1 MDSTASSSTLS
12 PSSFLDSSHN
22 TSHTFQDFDAL
33 DTPEFMDLFTADLT
47 RSISMNET
55 AIADIV
61 SQSTSMS
68 LAESLANPV
77 DALSQPQQTQPQPQP
92 SQPLQTQPRAQSP
105 PSQQQQQSNPTIPQ
119 EHPSIATSHDAALP
133 IEKAAAPTTTPT
145 HRKRHSISITGPGPI
160 KGPSGTK
167 TSRRHSVS
175 RHAQQPP
182 LVEHH
187 HHTPPPYVSPMI
199 HHFKSGSIDLGK
211 IQRGPYFHPL
221 QQSVSIQ
228 QQQQQQQQQQSQPFH
243 SHPSFQQQHPMQH
256 PFSSHHNCQGH
267 GHMYSISALAQPS
280 NLPRHMSFVSPP
292 LHLQHH
298 MQQALVQNSPSQC
311 DMTPQAMQVDP
322 SPQSRDS
329 SIDCSMEQDPPQ
341 GSQEFDQDGNDK
353 APGLKRRLTKDKM
366 AKNDR
371 EEVWPADVE
380 KIFYEALEVIPK
392 LGRRKVLVDGKPCG
406 RNELIADYIYKRTA
420 KIRTRKQVSS
430 HIQVLKNTRKSDIA
444 FMKLLMDGGEGDDDM
459 AIDIPGSYFSTS
471 ESPEASS
478 LPTSPTTCGP
488 PSLSQNLFNHH
499 MSMLSF
505 DTNSTSNTTTT
516 ATKPMPSTMTPIHRP
531 NKVGRPALHRH
542 SQSTSAIM
550 SDFLMADVTRSPNS
564 VYQQYRQTPTAT
576 LSSADLSWKASLT
589 TALTTAPL
597 LPTPNPSEDGKNT
610 IKREEA
616 TVQPSSITATNN
628 SSNPLDFSLPVAEI
642 SYPFW
647 PTVFG
652 LFTEYVS
659 ESAAIRAVATAA
671 ANAAVTSSQQPG
683 TTSTTSTTA
692 TVPPPVLPQIHSLAR
707 SRDLTPRSFGT
718 MNVHQ
723 LPQEK
728 FPSIHDLYQKTM
740 CTFLFFKLKLDL
752 NLTLLNGVFGNT
764 SLFDST
770 ERRTVECTTNIY
782 SFGAKVLEAKEMKQA
797 AFVDGQYVYQFEF
810 VNQFF
815 GAFLSGIRGLAT
827 WEEVDI
833 ALNNL
838 SVVQVFEDMDTRFE
852 KPAPL
857 LVMAFDFE
865 RGAGDVETFFIA
877 DGSDMLESIVC

>member
-1 MDSTASSSTLS
+1 MDTTAPPSTLT
-12 PSSFLDSSHN
+12 PSSFLDSNHN
-22 TSHTFQDFDAL
+22 TTHTFQDFDAL

-47 RSISMNET
+47 RSISMSES

-68 LAESLANPV
+68 LAESLTSPM
-77 DALSQPQQTQPQPQP
+77 DTLSQPQQPQPQSQP
-92 SQPLQTQPRAQSP
+92 SQTQSQAQSP
-105 PSQQQQQSNPTIPQ
+105 PSHQQQQPNPTIPQ
-119 EHPSIATSHDAALP
+119 EHHSITSNSPASSNDATLPTEKVTAPS
-133 IEKAAAPTTTPT
+133 TTHT

-167 TSRRHSVS
+167 T
-175 RHAQQPP
+175 
-182 LVEHH
+182 
-187 HHTPPPYVSPMI
+187 
-199 HHFKSGSIDLGK
+199 
-211 IQRGPYFHPL
+211 
-221 QQSVSIQ
+221 
-228 QQQQQQQQQQSQPFH
+228 
-243 SHPSFQQQHPMQH
+243 
-256 PFSSHHNCQGH
+256 N
-267 GHMYSISALAQPS
+267 
-280 NLPRHMSFVSPP
+280 
-292 LHLQHH
+292 
-298 MQQALVQNSPSQC
+298 
-311 DMTPQAMQVDP
+311 
-322 SPQSRDS
+322 
-329 SIDCSMEQDPPQ
+329 CSMEQDPPQ
-341 GSQEFDQDGNDK
+341 GSQEFDQDGSDK
-353 APGLKRRLTKDKM
+353 AVGLKRRLTKDKM

-430 HIQVLKNTRKSDIA
+430 HIQVLKNTRKSDTA

-459 AIDIPGSYFSTS
+459 SIDIPGSYFSTS

-499 MSMLSF
+499 MPMLGY
-505 DTNSTSNTTTT
+505 DTNTTPNSTATTT
-516 ATKPMPSTMTPIHRP
+516 KPTPSIMAPVHRP

-550 SDFLMADVTRSPNS
+550 SDFLMSDITQSPNS
-564 VYQQYRQTPTAT
+564 VYQQYRPTPTAT

-597 LPTPNPSEDGKNT
+597 LPKPNPSEDCKNA
-610 IKREEA
+610 IKREEP
-616 TVQPSSITATNN
+616 TVQPASTTTNN
-628 SSNPLDFSLPVAEI
+628 NPLDFSLPVAEI

-683 TTSTTSTTA
+683 TTSTTSATA

-707 SRDLTPRSFGT
+707 SRDLTPRSFDT
-718 MNVHQ
+718 LNVHQ

-728 FPSIHDLYQKTM
+728 FPSIYDLYQKTM

-770 ERRTVECTTNIY
+770 ERRTVECTTCIY

-865 RGAGDVETFFIA
+865 RGAGNVETFFIA

>member
-1 MDSTASSSTLS
+1 
-12 PSSFLDSSHN
+12 
-22 TSHTFQDFDAL
+22 
-33 DTPEFMDLFTADLT
+33 
-47 RSISMNET
+47 
-55 AIADIV
+55 
-61 SQSTSMS
+61 
-68 LAESLANPV
+68 
-77 DALSQPQQTQPQPQP
+77 
-92 SQPLQTQPRAQSP
+92 
-105 PSQQQQQSNPTIPQ
+105 
-119 EHPSIATSHDAALP
+119 
-133 IEKAAAPTTTPT
+133 
-145 HRKRHSISITGPGPI
+145 
-160 KGPSGTK
+160 
-167 TSRRHSVS
+167 
-175 RHAQQPP
+175 
-182 LVEHH
+182 
-187 HHTPPPYVSPMI
+187 
-199 HHFKSGSIDLGK
+199 
-211 IQRGPYFHPL
+211 
-221 QQSVSIQ
+221 
-228 QQQQQQQQQQSQPFH
+228 
-243 SHPSFQQQHPMQH
+243 
-256 PFSSHHNCQGH
+256 
-267 GHMYSISALAQPS
+267 
-280 NLPRHMSFVSPP
+280 
-292 LHLQHH
+292 
-298 MQQALVQNSPSQC
+298 MQQAPIQNSPSQC
-311 DMTPQAMQVDP
+311 EMASQAMQVDS
-322 SPQSRDS
+322 SPQSQLDS
-329 SIDCSMEQDPPQ
+329 SIDCAMEQDPPQ
-341 GSQEFDQDGNDK
+341 GSQEFEQDGSDK
-353 APGLKRRLTKDKM
+353 APSLKRRLTKDKM

-430 HIQVLKNTRKSDIA
+430 HIQVLKNTRKSDTA

-459 AIDIPGSYFSTS
+459 TIDIPGSYFPTS

-499 MSMLSF
+499 MPMLGF
-505 DTNSTSNTTTT
+505 DTNTAPDTSPAT
-516 ATKPMPSTMTPIHRP
+516 TKPTLSAMTPVHRP

-542 SQSTSAIM
+542 TQSSSAIM
-550 SDFLMADVTRSPNS
+550 SDFLMADMTRSPNS
-564 VYQQYRQTPTAT
+564 VYQQYRPTPIAT
-576 LSSADLSWKASLT
+576 LSSADLSWKDSLT
-589 TALTTAPL
+589 TALTTAPIF
-597 LPTPNPSEDGKNT
+597 PTPNSSEDGNI

-616 TVQPSSITATNN
+616 TVQPASTTTNN
-628 SSNPLDFSLPVAEI
+628 NNNPLDFNLPVAEI

-683 TTSTTSTTA
+683 TTSTTSATA

-718 MNVHQ
+718 LNVHQ

-728 FPSIHDLYQKTM
+728 FPSICDLYQKTM

-770 ERRTVECTTNIY
+770 ERRTVECTTSIY